1 MPVMETVETTRQV
14 ACHFWREIANA
25 GSGTLILPTPSAA
38 YTQRLNL
45 FKTHQ
50 SLSME
55 SQP

>member
-1 MPVMETVETTRQV
+1 MESVAAERQD

-25 GSGTLILPTPSAA
+25 GAGTLILPTPSAA
-38 YTQRLNL
+38 YSQRLNL